1 MADRADRKSV
11 LTSCLEMG
19 TRQRGRRRQRGQA
32 VIEYA
37 FLMVLLATIGVAVLV
52 LAGNQLQATFN
63 DASYE
68 LGHITDT
75 STLAPDG
82 VTTLSPGATASCPAG
97 TTAQLRGHKWKC
109 R

>member
-1 MADRADRKSV
+1 MDI
-11 LTSCLEMG
+11 
-19 TRQRGRRRQRGQA
+19 RQRGRRRQHGQA
-32 VIEYA
+32 LVEYA
-37 FLMVLLATIGVAVLV
+37 FLLVLLAAIGVAVLV

-97 TTAQLRGHKWKC
+97 TNAQLKGHKWKC
-109 R
+109 KQD